1 MSELTKEF
9 LDEMRDSNKQ
19 LKEVVDRISASY
31 LEEITRLKAVIE
43 PFASV
48 ASEEGVREML
58 RGYVQG
64 AMALEALEKLKGDV

>member
-1 MSELTKEF
+1 
-9 LDEMRDSNKQ
+9 MRDSNKQ